1 MIAFGWW
8 NYWLSVFF
16 SEKKISRITCMLLLS
31 GEKCFPPPPLK
42 KQQRLV
48 VIRNHISLK
57 LTEIILPFML
67 IIWEHSYPSGYVVCE
82 MEYCH

>member
-1 MIAFGWW
+1 MVAFGWW

-16 SEKKISRITCMLLLS
+16 SGKKIGRITCMLLLS
-31 GEKCFPPPPLK
+31 GEKCFFFFPLK
-42 KQQRLV
+42 KQQSLV
-48 VIRNHISLK
+48 VIRNHISLR

-82 MEYCH
+82 TEHCH

>member
-1 MIAFGWW
+1 
-8 NYWLSVFF
+8 
-16 SEKKISRITCMLLLS
+16 MLLLS
-31 GEKCFPPPPLK
+31 GEKMLFFFSLK

-48 VIRNHISLK
+48 VIRNHVSLR

-82 MEYCH
+82 MEYCHQMPV